1 MNNENILEQMRA
13 LKMSGMQEALLEQIN
28 QPKHTNLSFEE
39 RLGLLL
45 DRELLLRE
53 NKRISNLQRR
63 AKFRQEA
70 SIEDI
75 CYKSKRGLEKSK
87 VMALAKCDF
96 VKHHQ
101 NILITGATGCGKT
114 YLACAISNQACR
126 LGYKARYLL
135 LTHFL
140 DEMSMSHADGSYS
153 QLMIQLHKYDVLIL
167 DDFGLS
173 AINAKQRHDLFNLI
187 EDRYQ
192 LKSTII
198 TSQFPVSKWHEY
210 LGEPTI
216 ADAILDRMAENAHRI
231 ELDGDSLR
239 QREIASS

>member
-1 MNNENILEQMRA
+1 MNTENILEQMRT
-13 LKMSGMQEALLEQIN
+13 LKMSGMQEALHEQIN
-28 QPKHTNLSFEE
+28 QPKHADLSFEE

-45 DRELLLRE
+45 DREILLRE

-87 VMALAKCDF
+87 IMGLAKCDF

-135 LTHFL
+135 LTRFL

-153 QLMIQLHKYDVLIL
+153 QLMMQLHKYDVLIL
-167 DDFGLS
+167 DDFGLT

-198 TSQFPVSKWHEY
+198 TSQYPVSKWHEY

-216 ADAILDRMAENAHRI
+216 ADAILDRMAQNAHRI

-239 QREIASS
+239 NREIASS

>member
-1 MNNENILEQMRA
+1 M
-13 LKMSGMQEALLEQIN
+13 G
-28 QPKHTNLSFEE
+28 
-39 RLGLLL
+39 
-45 DRELLLRE
+45 
-53 NKRISNLQRR
+53 
-63 AKFRQEA
+63 
-70 SIEDI
+70 
-75 CYKSKRGLEKSK
+75 
-87 VMALAKCDF
+87 LAKCDF

-135 LTHFL
+135 LTRFL

-153 QLMIQLHKYDVLIL
+153 QLMMQLHKYDVLIL
-167 DDFGLS
+167 DDFGLT

-198 TSQFPVSKWHEY
+198 TSQYPVSKWHEY

-239 QREIASS
+239 NREIASS